1 MCVWVNNLLPVKQ
14 VLFCNYEISQ
24 SFYNLPPERAVDAN
38 MMHICRKN
46 IPNCTDFSF
55 TLIFTDLAVKGIFH
69 LKKHRLNLIFLILK
83 GYGIA
88 HFDQIVHN
96 PLNIEFFVWNYVPK
110 DLESRLHKGPW
121 FAASGTLTGGSMG
134 RELSSLILPAQS
146 RSHVKLRFKVPGNK

>member
-1 MCVWVNNLLPVKQ
+1 
-14 VLFCNYEISQ
+14 
-24 SFYNLPPERAVDAN
+24 
-38 MMHICRKN
+38 MHICRKN

-121 FAASGTLTGGSMG
+121 FAASGTLTGGPMG
-134 RELSSLILPAQS
+134 VWGLTKLVLGDTPNKQSGSGPTPATKQGVQQIKKVMFLAPWLDPERDMAHINIL
-146 RSHVKLRFKVPGNK
+146 